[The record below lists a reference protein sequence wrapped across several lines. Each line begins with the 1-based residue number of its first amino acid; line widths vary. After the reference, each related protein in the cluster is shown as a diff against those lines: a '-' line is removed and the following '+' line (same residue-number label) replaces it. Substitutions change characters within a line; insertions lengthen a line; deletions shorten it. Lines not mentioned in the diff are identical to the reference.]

1 MSLEQN
7 TSLDSQLPEHL
18 DTLKNL
24 LLELPLNFLA
34 LVVSRRFSM
43 QVQQRTKIKLR
54 RLEQLDLA
62 DMDLWRTLDIFL
74 SLL

>member
-43 QVQQRTKIKLR
+43 QVQQRTKIKFR
-54 RLEQLDLA
+54 RLQQLDLA
-62 DMDLWRTLDIFL
+62 DMDLFVR
-74 SLL
+74 